1 MKDLLEVC
9 NLYNLK
15 LYLEVSFCQKLENIP
30 QEMGELI
37 KSNNICLYF
46 ASTY

>member
-1 MKDLLEVC
+1 MCVI

-15 LYLEVSFCQKLENIP
+15 LYLEVSFCQKLENVP

-37 KSNNICLYF
+37 KDNNKCLYF
-46 ASTY
+46 TSTY